1 MWQEI
6 IVGCIVLGAVLY
18 LTRQWLPFSKTSS
31 GNKKSS
37 GSCGGCGGCN
47 TAKSCS
53 NPEEK
58 GSH

>member
-6 IVGCIVLGAVLY
+6 IVGIIVVSAVLY
-18 LTRQWLPFSKTSS
+18 LTRQWLPFGKLSS
-31 GNKKSS
+31 NKQAT

-47 TAKSCS
+47 TAKSCN

>member
-6 IVGCIVLGAVLY
+6 IMGFIVLGAVAY
-18 LTRQWLPFSKTSS
+18 LTRQWLPF
-31 GNKKSS
+31 GKKSS

-47 TAKSCS
+47 TAKSCG
-53 NPEEK
+53 NPAEK

>member
-6 IVGCIVLGAVLY
+6 MMGFIVLGAVVY
-18 LTRQWLPFSKTSS
+18 LARQWLQF
-31 GNKKSS
+31 GKKSS

-47 TAKSCS
+47 TAKGCS

-58 GSH
+58 ASQ

>member
-6 IVGCIVLGAVLY
+6 IVGVIVIGAVLF
-18 LTRQWLPFSKTSS
+18 LVRQWLPF
-31 GNKKSS
+31 GKKPS

-53 NPEEK
+53 NRDDK
-58 GSH
+58 KASH

>member
-6 IVGCIVLGAVLY
+6 IVGFIVLGAVLY
-18 LTRQWLPFSKTSS
+18 LTRQWLPFGKLSSKKQAT
-31 GNKKSS
+31 

-58 GSH
+58 DTY